1 MTIGLVGQRVRP
13 SVSPDAVVIV
23 PGIMGSTLETES
35 GVVWYLNGLV
45 RCRAVAQIQDTSA
58 NGIGTG
64 FLVRGADLH
73 PALPDQVLVT
83 NGHVIP
89 EDLHPADAVVVFH
102 GRHRRRAQR
111 GR

>member
-1 MTIGLVGQRVRP
+1 
-13 SVSPDAVVIV
+13 
-23 PGIMGSTLETES
+23 LEKVLGNDRYQSLT
-35 GVVWYLNGLV
+35 WYLNGLV

-111 GR
+111 DRRRARHVRVVGLPCGSF